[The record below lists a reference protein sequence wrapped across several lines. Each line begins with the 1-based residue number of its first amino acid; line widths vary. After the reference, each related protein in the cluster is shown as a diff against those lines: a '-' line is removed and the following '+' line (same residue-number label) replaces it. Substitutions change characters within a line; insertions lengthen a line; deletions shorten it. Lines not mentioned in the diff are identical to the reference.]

1 MQKLKGAL
9 CTMAQSAEQDQDT
22 KAPPR
27 RRPVSRLAVAIY
39 TLCWS
44 VLLCFG
50 LLVAIMQDRMLPV
63 PELLRVKLSQVLN
76 ANRTLPIVGFS
87 RAELGLTELFHPQLV
102 LHGVHLSDGQTGA
115 GVQFGALDVVIHGP
129 ALLFGEISP
138 RSLTLT
144 DAIVDLRRRRDG
156 SFDAGFVISENA
168 TGIGSLDEIL
178 SATEAFFER
187 EYFSRLTEA
196 RLDQLTVN
204 YTDRVTK
211 RAWTLDGG
219 RLSARRENGL
229 MALRGDLALLA
240 GGGELATLGLF
251 YNATGPGAGTLGAE
265 FDNLPAQ
272 DLAVQSKALTWL
284 NFVEGT
290 LSGSFRSARAQG
302 KVGTLNALLDFGAG
316 TLSAGPE
323 SYPVSYSEAKTYFT
337 YDPKRA
343 RLDVSRASIKSDW
356 GAISAEGYAL
366 LQLGGSQQ
374 RSSSGMV
381 LHLDVDSAV
390 FDKTPW
396 WPEPLRVTAASG
408 QVKLNYDPLTLDL
421 GVLQAEVNGTNL
433 SLSGQAALTPLG
445 WSYDGQGRVPSV
457 STKTVMTLWPEMLNT
472 KSRRWFG
479 RNVRNGTLKNL
490 TVDLRQTAG
499 TAAILAS
506 SFQFEK
512 AEVKFMRHM
521 PVISEGI
528 GYGVFER
535 DEFILALESG
545 YVQAAE
551 GGRLHMDGS
560 TMRVPNVRVPD
571 PPVIFDLQGRGS
583 VPTVMSLMDNK
594 PFEIPTKTK
603 RGIDDVSGQA
613 QLAIEIET
621 RLKSGVKPSEV
632 AYDLTGTLHDLRSEV
647 LVPGRIFTAEL
658 LQLTGA
664 PDLIEISGEGRV
676 FDIPFQGRWS
686 QPLGAPNLSSQVTA
700 KFDLTPKSLKALNI
714 GLPEGSLQGRAEGA
728 LLLEIA
734 KNKPLVFELTSD
746 LTGAELQ
753 SAALNWSK
761 PAAQAGQLRVQGVF
775 AKPLQVDLLALE
787 AQGLSLE
794 GAVQFDDDGL
804 DRILLSRLDVG
815 DWLDGAATIIH
826 RGAGAPMRLLLS
838 GDMDLR
844 SYGKLTGGD
853 PAPVAAGA
861 GATRP
866 MPLSFN
872 LGRLQLSNSLFLSD
886 VKADFDAGLAAGG
899 AFSGRVN
906 GGLGITGQ
914 MSGQGAGLRLSV
926 TSQDAGGVLRD
937 AGLLRQ
943 ASGGEMI
950 LDLAPHA
957 DGWNGVMNITSVR
970 VNDAPA
976 IAQLLSAASIVGLPD
991 QLDGKGIFFAS
1002 IEGEFNINK
1011 ELFTIYRSSA
1021 VGPSLGMSLDGYVD
1035 TKRKQLDLQGVLSP
1049 FYLLNG
1055 LGSVLTRRG
1064 EGLIGFNFTLRGAL
1078 ETPQAAVNPLS
1089 LFTPGMF
1096 REIFRRRPPQQE

>member
-1 MQKLKGAL
+1 
-9 CTMAQSAEQDQDT
+9 MAQSAEQDQED

-27 RRPVSRLAVAIY
+27 RRPMSRLAVVIY

-63 PELLRVKLSQVLN
+63 PEPLREKLTQVLN
-76 ANRTLPIVGFS
+76 ADRTLPIVRFS

-102 LHGVHLSDGQTGA
+102 LHGVQFSDGQTGA

-129 ALLFGEISP
+129 ALLFGQIAP
-138 RSLTLT
+138 RSLTLS
-144 DAIVDLRRRRDG
+144 DAFVDLRRRLDG
-156 SFDAGFVISENA
+156 SFDLGFVISANS
-168 TGIGSLDEIL
+168 TGVGSLDEIL
-178 SATEAFFER
+178 DATEDFFDR
-187 EYFSRLTEA
+187 EDFRHLTEA

-211 RAWTLDGG
+211 RAWTFDGG
-219 RLSARRENGL
+219 RFSARRANGL
-229 MALRGDLALLA
+229 MTLRGDLALLA

-251 YNATGPGAGTLGAE
+251 YKATGAGAGTLGAE

-284 NFVEGT
+284 NFVDGN
-290 LSGSFRSARAQG
+290 LSGSFRSTRAEG
-302 KVGTLNALLDFGAG
+302 KVGKLNALLDFGAG

-343 RLDVSRASIKSDW
+343 RLDISRASIKSDW
-356 GAISAEGYAL
+356 GALSAEGYAL
-366 LQLGGSQQ
+366 LQQGGASE

-396 WPEPLRVTAASG
+396 WPEPLRVTVASG

-421 GVLQAEVNGTNL
+421 GLLQAEVNGTDL
-433 SLSGQAALTPLG
+433 SLSGTAALTPLG
-445 WSYDGQGRVPSV
+445 WSFDGQGRVPSV
-457 STKTVMTLWPEMLNT
+457 DTQTVLTLWPEMLSA

-479 RNVRNGTLKNL
+479 QNVRKGTLKNL
-490 TVDLRQTAG
+490 SFDLRQAAG
-499 TAAILAS
+499 TAAVLAS
-506 SFQFEK
+506 SFQFEE

-521 PVISEGI
+521 PVISEGL

-535 DEFILALESG
+535 DEFILALEAG

-551 GGRLHMDGS
+551 GGRLDMDGS
-560 TMRVPNVRVPD
+560 TMRVPNARVPD
-571 PPVIFDLQGRGS
+571 PPVIFNLKGRGS
-583 VPTVMSLMDNK
+583 VPTLMSLMDNK
-594 PFEIPTKTK
+594 PFQIPTKTK
-603 RGIDDVSGQA
+603 RGIDDVLGQA
-613 QLAIEIET
+613 QLAVEIET
-621 RLKSGVKPSEV
+621 RLKKGVKPSEV
-632 AYDLTGTLHDLRSEV
+632 AYDLTGTLHDLRTEL
-647 LVPGRIFTAEL
+647 LVSGRIFTAEL

-664 PDLIEISGEGRV
+664 PDLIEISGAGRV
-676 FDIPFQGRWS
+676 SDIPFEGRWS
-686 QPLGAPNLSSQVTA
+686 QPLGAPNLTSQVTA
-700 KFDLTPKSLKALNI
+700 KIELTPKSLQALNI
-714 GLPEGSLQGRAEGA
+714 GLPEGSLSGGAEGA
-728 LLLEIA
+728 LRLEIA
-734 KNKPLVFELTSD
+734 KNKPVAFELTSD
-746 LTGAELQ
+746 LTGARLQ

-761 PAAQAGQLRVQGVF
+761 PTAQAAQLRVQGVF
-775 AKPLQVDLLALE
+775 GKPLQVDLLALE

-794 GAVQFDDDGL
+794 GTVQFDADGL
-804 DRILLSRLDVG
+804 DRVVLSRLEVG
-815 DWLDGAATIIH
+815 DWLDGAATFIYQ
-826 RGAGAPMRLLLS
+826 GSGVPMRLLLS
-838 GDMDLR
+838 GDLDLR
-844 SYGKLTGGD
+844 SYGKLAGGE
-853 PAPVAAGA
+853 AARA
-861 GATRP
+861 DTTAP
-866 MPLSFN
+866 MPMSLK
-872 LGRLQLSNSLFLSD
+872 LGRLQLSNTLFLSD
-886 VKADFDAGLAAGG
+886 VRADFDQGLAAGG
-899 AFSGRVN
+899 AFGGRVN
-906 GGLGITGQ
+906 GGVGINGQ
-914 MSGQGAGLRLSV
+914 MSGQGRGLRLSV

-943 ASGGEMI
+943 ASGGEMM

-957 DGWNGVMNITSVR
+957 DGWNGSMNITSVR

-976 IAQLLSAASIVGLPD
+976 IAQLLSAASIIGLPD
-991 QLDGKGIFFAS
+991 QLDGKGIFFS
-1002 IEGEFNINK
+1002 TIEGEFNINK

-1021 VGPSLGMSLDGYVD
+1021 VGPSLGMSMDGYID

-1055 LGSVLTRRG
+1055 LGSILTRRG

-1078 ETPQAAVNPLS
+1078 ENPQASVNPLS

-1096 REIFRRRPPQQE
+1096 REIFRRRPPKQE